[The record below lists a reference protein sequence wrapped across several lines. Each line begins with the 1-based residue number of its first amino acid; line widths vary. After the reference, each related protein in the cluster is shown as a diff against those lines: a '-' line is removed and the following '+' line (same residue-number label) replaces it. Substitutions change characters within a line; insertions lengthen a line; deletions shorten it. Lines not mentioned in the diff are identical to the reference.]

1 MKHLSISISICA
13 LIALF
18 GAPFDAS
25 ANPFSDL
32 KNKAK
37 QKLSSKAQKKA
48 KNGASKKIDEKANSA
63 IGGSGLNTVSEP
75 SSELTSL
82 TSCVGLELTNIL
94 IGELGDYTFQQGF
107 SKEKRSGY
115 INRRSVS
122 AKGGCILPSLKPR
135 QIAYLEVDTRK
146 FNAMGSSNDWSIQC
160 LRSNNPS
167 AGAVTE
173 NEPRTEFP
181 YRTNVLSGKDLML
194 HCGNS
199 EGVAECA
206 EGSNSHRSGE
216 WDKLLKTKGKTM
228 LSVLAQTS
236 TLAPAQGEEVYC
248 QYYNKQSGKSL
259 FAFQYL
265 RTR

>member
-1 MKHLSISISICA
+1 MKLRSILIPLCA
-13 LIALF
+13 FIALS
-18 GAPFDAS
+18 GAPFEAS

-37 QKLSSKAQKKA
+37 QKLASKAAGKKS
-48 KNGASKKIDEKANSA
+48 GVSKKIEEKSNSSIA
-63 IGGSGLNTVSEP
+63 GTGDVSEP
-75 SSELTSL
+75 SSELTAL
-82 TSCVGLELTNIL
+82 TSCSGLELTNIL
-94 IGELGDYTFQQGF
+94 IGELGNYTFQQGF

-115 INRRSVS
+115 VNRRSVS
-122 AKGGCILPSLKPR
+122 ATGGCILPSLKPR
-135 QIAYLEVDTRK
+135 QIAYLEVDTKK

-160 LRSNNPS
+160 LRSKNPS

-181 YRTNVLSGKDLML
+181 YRTNVLSGKDVML

-199 EGVAECA
+199 EGVTQCA

-216 WDKLLKTKGKTM
+216 WDKLLKAKGRTM